1 MDAIKVA
8 VYRFSLWDPE
18 RGENVTAPRAGTRE
32 AIELAGGVPEAD
44 SMRLV
49 PESDVDG
56 EGFYQPKSV
65 QIPD

>member
-8 VYRFSLWDPE
+8 VYRFSVWDHD
-18 RGENVTAPRAGTRE
+18 RGEKVTASRMGTRE
-32 AIELAGGVPEAD
+32 ALELAGGVPEAD

-49 PESDVDG
+49 PETDVDG
-56 EGFYQPKSV
+56 EGFYRPKSE